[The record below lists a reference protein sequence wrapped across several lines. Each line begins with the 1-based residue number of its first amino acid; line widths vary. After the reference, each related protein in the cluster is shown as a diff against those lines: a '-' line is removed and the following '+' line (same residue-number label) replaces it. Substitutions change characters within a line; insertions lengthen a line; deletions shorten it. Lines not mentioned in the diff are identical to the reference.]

1 MWRPCHPA
9 NRRRRAR
16 AAPPHPKAPGNPWT
30 IYRSFLILCAR
41 TAQSNMSNL
50 GGGATR
56 SAFLLFF
63 ASHIPITLLVD
74 GQAFLPRSLYPPAIQ
89 DVLNWYTTTFA
100 DNLMR
105 PPSYDV
111 WFSSVVACEILFQLP
126 FFVYAVYAL
135 LDPARVNGKGGF
147 RSACLIYG
155 SHTATTLV
163 PILATIATDPETNS
177 AQRATLFGFY
187 LPYLVFPVWLVYIA
201 VRNED
206 VFGGSHAKS
215 NKAA

>member
-1 MWRPCHPA
+1 MDDF
-9 NRRRRAR
+9 
-16 AAPPHPKAPGNPWT
+16 
-30 IYRSFLILCAR
+30 YRSFFLHAR
-41 TAQSNMSNL
+41 TSKIMSNL

-56 SAFLLFF
+56 TAFLLFF

-74 GQAFLPRSLYPPAIQ
+74 GQAFLPRSLYPTAIQ

-126 FFVYAVYAL
+126 FFAYAVYAL
-135 LDPARVNGKGGF
+135 LDPARVNGRGGF

-163 PILATIATDPETNS
+163 PILATIATDPETKK
-177 AQRATLFGFY
+177 ATLFCFY

>member
-1 MWRPCHPA
+1 
-9 NRRRRAR
+9 
-16 AAPPHPKAPGNPWT
+16 
-30 IYRSFLILCAR
+30 
-41 TAQSNMSNL
+41 MSTL
-50 GGGATR
+50 GDGATR
-56 SAFLLFF
+56 IAFLIFF

-74 GQAFLPRSLYPPAIQ
+74 GQAFLPRSLYPTAIQ
-89 DVLNWYTTTFA
+89 DVLTWYCATFA
-100 DNLMR
+100 DNLMQ
-105 PPSYDV
+105 PPAYDV

-126 FFVYAVYAL
+126 FFAYAVYAL
-135 LDPARVNGKGGF
+135 LDPERVNGRGIF

-163 PILATIATDPETNS
+163 PILATIATDPETNW

-187 LPYLVFPVWLVYIA
+187 LPYLVFPLWLVYIA

-206 VFGGSHAKS
+206 VFGGSRAKS

>member
-1 MWRPCHPA
+1 
-9 NRRRRAR
+9 
-16 AAPPHPKAPGNPWT
+16 
-30 IYRSFLILCAR
+30 
-41 TAQSNMSNL
+41 MSNL
-50 GGGATR
+50 SGGATR
-56 SAFLLFF
+56 TAFLLFF

-74 GQAFLPRSLYPPAIQ
+74 GQAFLPRSLYPTAIQ
-89 DVLNWYTTTFA
+89 DVLNWYTKTFA

-135 LDPARVNGKGGF
+135 LDTARVNGKGGF

-163 PILATIATDPETNS
+163 PILATIATDPETNW

-187 LPYLVFPVWLVYIA
+187 LPYLVLPAWLVYIA

-206 VFGGSHAKS
+206 VFGGSHAKGS
-215 NKAA
+215 KAA